1 MLAIY
6 CTVLYFGLS
15 AELENVKFF
24 LIAWAGE
31 PPTWSILDPKKIR
44 GEREPGEITE
54 AQWDDGNWYP
64 CEVLVGASK
73 LLCWQFDPVW
83 GSSSEASILL

>member
-1 MLAIY
+1 MA
-6 CTVLYFGLS
+6 
-15 AELENVKFF
+15 NFF

-31 PPTWSILDPKKIR
+31 PPTWSIVDPKKIR

-73 LLCWQFDPVW
+73 LLCWQFDPVC
-83 GSSSEASILL
+83 GVLLRLVYYCKSIIYLRLLVKVKL